1 MPGFKSTAKEDVIS
15 KRHFRC
21 FLKNWMDRGA
31 SKRLV
36 TVMYITINQEVGFAA
51 DITKTWRK

>member
-21 FLKNWMDRGA
+21 FLKNWMDRDA

-36 TVMYITINQEVGFAA
+36 TVVYITINQEVGFAA
-51 DITKTWRK
+51 DITKI